1 MPVFAPKAL
10 PDESGLTPQLVWD
23 LPTRLFHWTLAAL
36 FMGAFLV
43 AIASSEHSRVFLV
56 HMLIGLILAFAIVLR
71 LIWGLVGSKPS
82 RFSSF
87 LYSPA
92 ALGRYVRLA
101 MKGADQP
108 GSGHNPGS
116 SYAIYAMLLLPL
128 ALVATGLL
136 KSSGREWAE
145 EVHAVLAYGMLAVV
159 VLHLVGI
166 AWHARR
172 HRDGIALAM
181 VHGRRPV
188 GAGEAIASH
197 RTWAGAVYL
206 LLLGGWAAGL
216 VNGFEASRRQVVLP
230 LVGTVL
236 PLGEA
241 KEGKEGKEGKGRGA
255 RQEGGKQKHGDD
267 DH

>member
-36 FMGAFLV
+36 FTGAFLV

-145 EVHAVLAYGMLAVV
+145 ELHTVLAYGMLAVV

>member
-1 MPVFAPKAL
+1 MPEFAPKAL
-10 PDESGLTPQLVWD
+10 PDESGLTPRLVWD

-36 FMGAFLV
+36 FTGAFLV

-56 HMLIGLILAFAIVLR
+56 HMLLGLVLAFAILLR
-71 LIWGLVGSKPS
+71 LVWGLVGSKPS
-82 RFSSF
+82 QFRSF

-108 GSGHNPGS
+108 GAGHNPGS

-145 EVHAVLAYGMLAVV
+145 ELHTVLAYGMLAVV
-159 VLHLVGI
+159 GLHLLGV

-197 RTWAGAVYL
+197 RSWAGAVYL

-216 VNGFEASRRQVVLP
+216 VNGFAASRRQVVLP

>member
-1 MPVFAPKAL
+1 MPEFAPKAL
-10 PDESGLTPQLVWD
+10 PDESGLTPRLVWD

-36 FMGAFLV
+36 FAGAFLV
-43 AIASSEHSRVFLV
+43 AIGSSEHSRVFLV
-56 HMLIGLILAFAIVLR
+56 HMLIGLVLAFAILLR
-71 LIWGLVGSKPS
+71 LVWGLVGSEPS
-82 RFSSF
+82 RFRSF

-101 MKGADQP
+101 MKGVDQP
-108 GSGHNPGS
+108 GAGHNPGS

-145 EVHAVLAYGMLAVV
+145 ELHAVLAYGMLAVV
-159 VLHLVGI
+159 GLHLLGV
-166 AWHARR
+166 AWHAQR

-188 GAGEAIASH
+188 AAGEAITSH
-197 RTWAGAVYL
+197 RSWAGAVYL
-206 LLLGGWAAGL
+206 VLLGAWAAGL
-216 VNGFEASRRQVVLP
+216 GNGFEAQRRQVVLP

-241 KEGKEGKEGKGRGA
+241 KEGKENKGQGA
-255 RQEGGKQKHGDD
+255 RQEGGKRKHGDD

>member
-36 FMGAFLV
+36 FTGAFLV
-43 AIASSEHSRVFLV
+43 AIGSSEHSPVFLV

-71 LIWGLVGSKPS
+71 LVWGLVGSKPS

-145 EVHAVLAYGMLAVV
+145 ELHTVLAYGMLAVV
-159 VLHLVGI
+159 GLHLLGV

-197 RTWAGAVYL
+197 RSWAGAVYL

>member
-36 FMGAFLV
+36 FTGAFLV

-71 LIWGLVGSKPS
+71 LVWGLVGSKPS

-145 EVHAVLAYGMLAVV
+145 DLHTVLAYGMLAVV
-159 VLHLVGI
+159 GLHLLGV

-197 RTWAGAVYL
+197 RSWAGAVYL

-241 KEGKEGKEGKGRGA
+241 KGAKEGKGQGV
-255 RQEGGKQKHGDD
+255 RQEGGKGKHSDD

>member
-1 MPVFAPKAL
+1 MTVFAPKAL

-36 FMGAFLV
+36 FTGAFLV

-71 LIWGLVGSKPS
+71 LVWGLVGSKPS

-145 EVHAVLAYGMLAVV
+145 ELHTVLAYGMLAVV
-159 VLHLVGI
+159 GLHLLGV

-197 RTWAGAVYL
+197 RSWAGAVYL

>member
-1 MPVFAPKAL
+1 MPEATPISRSN
-10 PDESGLTPQLVWD
+10 PSGLTPGLVWD
-23 LPTRLFHWTLAAL
+23 LPTRLFHWTLAVL
-36 FMGAFLV
+36 FAGAFLV
-43 AIASSEHSRVFLV
+43 AIGSSEHSRVFLV
-56 HMLIGLILAFAIVLR
+56 HMLIGLVLAFAILLR
-71 LIWGLVGSKPS
+71 LVWGLVGSEPS
-82 RFSSF
+82 RFRSF

-101 MKGADQP
+101 MKGVDQP
-108 GSGHNPGS
+108 GAGHNPGS

-145 EVHAVLAYGMLAVV
+145 ELHAVLAYGMLAVV
-159 VLHLVGI
+159 GLHLLGV
-166 AWHARR
+166 AWHAQR

-188 GAGEAIASH
+188 AAGEAITSH
-197 RTWAGAVYL
+197 RSWAGAVYL
-206 LLLGGWAAGL
+206 VLLGAWAAGL
-216 VNGFEASRRQVVLP
+216 GNGFEAQRRQVVLP

-236 PLGEA
+236 PLG
-241 KEGKEGKEGKGRGA
+241 EGKEGKEGKGRGA
-255 RQEGGKQKHGDD
+255 RQEGGKRQHGDD